1 MILKINPKQSISQI
15 MHSLSSGDTLLLEDG
30 IYKEKI
36 EIWKND
42 ITLIAEH
49 PLKAIISNKDYAHK
63 IMEDNN
69 ECNTFRTY
77 TLYVGGNNVK
87 LKNLVIQNEATPS
100 YIYGQAV
107 ALHVEGD
114 HFTCEGCQLQSAQD
128 TLFTGPMPSD
138 LIERYRGFYP
148 PEKLNGLPSKQIY
161 RHCTILGDVDFI
173 FGCATALF
181 EECEICSISRNSL
194 TPSYVCAPAHAKET
208 PFGYLFYKC
217 KFLGTEP
224 AYLAR
229 PWRDYGCAAFIDC
242 FLGNHI
248 LSEGYNKWN
257 NTNRDKTAR
266 FFEYTSTSD
275 LTGRVPW
282 AKLLNRIDATNYV
295 VEFKKYLSD

>member
-1 MILKINPKQSISQI
+1 MR
-15 MHSLSSGDTLLLEDG
+15 
-30 IYKEKI
+30 
-36 EIWKND
+36 
-42 ITLIAEH
+42 
-49 PLKAIISNKDYAHK
+49 NKDYAHK

-148 PEKLNGLPSKQIY
+148 PEKLKGIPSKQIY

-217 KFLGTEP
+217 KFIGTEP